1 MIEDCEAKEGE
12 PQEELASRE
21 TINTPAVTSTQTC
34 KEKYC
39 NFNQN
44 DELLIS
50 IIFQHIDMPIF
61 VVVVPAPSKPP
72 PRPTQRRTRSVIHEG
87 METQTL
93 AGHGFVDNPPNDDD
107 NIPIIVSYFNA
118 KKQKSK
124 KN

>member
-1 MIEDCEAKEGE
+1 MEDHEAQEGE

-21 TINTPAVTSTQTC
+21 TINRPTVTSTHAS
-34 KEKYC
+34 KEQYC

-61 VVVVPAPSKPP
+61 IVVVHAPSELP
-72 PRPTQRRTRSVIHEG
+72 PRPSQRRTRSMIHEG

-93 AGHGFVDNPPNDDD
+93 AGHGFVYNPPNDYD

-124 KN
+124 KK